1 MTASGAQKPNAA
13 ADKLVLPVGKSV
25 FTTGLPVTGGEIRP
39 DVGGARQNRP
49 VHRKKWRRVWRIQLP
64 TFSGLKSARITGK
77 PAGNTN
83 LPVTVAGKP
92 I

>member
-1 MTASGAQKPNAA
+1 MIASGAQKPDDAE
-13 ADKLVLPVGKSV
+13 DKPVLPAGKSV
-25 FTTGLPVTGGEIRP
+25 FTTGLPVTSGEIWP
-39 DVGGARQNRP
+39 DVGGARQNHP
-49 VHRKKWRRVWRIQLP
+49 VHRKKWRRVWGIQLP
-64 TFSGLKSARITGK
+64 TFGGLKSARITGK